1 MPERGHWER
10 VEATYVLS
18 DLTHENLLQ
27 EPPAFRSTPRDLGI
41 QVLNKYGKGSISPAP
56 EWLMLSSPALALPHA
71 NELYMGKKS
80 TSTIFSHQ
88 DLKVCLWEQVM
99 FPLNVLN
106 FHKTTLILS
115 NGLTRMKVQG
125 AIWRT
130 DIYKF
135 SVVAAEFSVS

>member
-1 MPERGHWER
+1 MPDRGHWER
-10 VEATYVLS
+10 VEAIYVLS

-27 EPPAFRSTPRDLGI
+27 EPPAFRSTPSDLGI

-56 EWLMLSSPALALPHA
+56 EWLILSSPASPA

-80 TSTIFSHQ
+80 TSTILSHQ
-88 DLKVCLWEQVM
+88 DLKGCLWEQVM
-99 FPLNVLN
+99 FPLNVIN

-115 NGLTRMKVQG
+115 NGLTLMKVQG